1 MYKLVCI
8 LGVLVV
14 AILMAMAGYSS
25 QTKKTQDD
33 ILNRRVAIDEM
44 KNVSAKDALAHV
56 LDKAE
61 VPGGIVVVRACDD
74 ASGFTRTLGDT
85 TLRAAL
91 DGIVAANLQ
100 YNWKIRDGV
109 VNLDLPNNDLP
120 LLNVRVAKLEVTR
133 AKTLDEALNKLLTLP
148 EVLAASSHAG
158 SRLIQGGLYSFN
170 PSGDVT
176 SDDVSENEKR
186 FSVTCTDVTVRES
199 LNAIVRA
206 YGRATWVYTQA
217 DCNGRRLF
225 SISFQ
230 S

>member
-1 MYKLVCI
+1 MMYKLGCI

-14 AILMAMAGYSS
+14 AILIAMAGYSS
-25 QTKKTQDD
+25 QSKKTQDD
-33 ILNRRVAIDEM
+33 ILNRRVATDEM

-74 ASGFTRTLGDT
+74 AAGFTRTLGDT

-100 YNWKIRDGV
+100 YKWKIRDGV

-133 AKTLDEALNKLLTLP
+133 AKTLDEALNKLLALP
-148 EVLAASSHAG
+148 EVQEVSSSSVG
-158 SRLIQGGLYSFN
+158 SRMIQGGLYSFDS
-170 PSGDVT
+170 SGDM
-176 SDDVSENEKR
+176 SQGGEQ
-186 FSVTCTDVTVRES
+186 FSVTCTDVTVREA

-206 YGRATWVYTQA
+206 YGRATWVYTQT

-225 SISFQ
+225 YISFQ